1 MNIAVTGGFGCG
13 KSTVAKM
20 LAARLSASYVDADQ
34 LARKQLRK
42 GFPGYEHFVHEFGRK
57 YLLDTGE
64 IDRDRLRSAV
74 FQDVSFRQ
82 RLESVLH
89 PLVGYELQRRME
101 SSQDES
107 SILVVEIPLLYEVGW
122 EEQFD
127 LVTAVSVPESIMVKR
142 VTERS
147 GLTERE
153 ILEVSKAQMP
163 VELKMAKADFGVD
176 NSGLLVASA
185 QQVGW
190 IVGRIKAGHGSC

>member
-42 GFPGYEHFVHEFGRK
+42 GFPGYDHFVHEFGRK

-64 IDRDRLRSAV
+64 IDRDRLRGDV
-74 FQDVSFRQ
+74 FHDGSFRQ

-89 PLVGYELQRRME
+89 PLVGHELQGRME
-101 SSQDES
+101 SSQDAF
-107 SILVVEIPLLYEVGW
+107 SILVAEIPLLYEVGW
-122 EEQFD
+122 EDQFD

-142 VTERS
+142 VVKRS
-147 GLTERE
+147 GLTEGE

-163 VELKMAKADFGVD
+163 VGLKMTRADFGVD
-176 NSGLLVASA
+176 NSGLLAASA

-190 IVGRIKAGHGSC
+190 IAARIKAGQRIG